1 MIKTLDNAYIWFLSK
16 KEVATTP
23 CPTDCGLKHAS
34 QRAQIISHDHP
45 PHFECS
51 ECQYQRV
58 PLSTKFQLSSMFTE
72 FYIQS
77 TDSFIIVVNCLLFS
91 YAFLLLKNC
100 LLCGSK
106 TFPTQSKKLSSST
119 FVKCKWLLI
128 IISPHM
134 HSSYILERMMMSF
147 SASERMTP
155 SCAHEQAQGLL
166 RSPQGA

>member
-1 MIKTLDNAYIWFLSK
+1 
-16 KEVATTP
+16 
-23 CPTDCGLKHAS
+23 
-34 QRAQIISHDHP
+34 
-45 PHFECS
+45 
-51 ECQYQRV
+51 
-58 PLSTKFQLSSMFTE
+58 MFTE

-147 SASERMTP
+147 SASATRMMP
-155 SCAHEQAQGLL
+155 SCAHEQAQRFIEKPT
-166 RSPQGA
+166 RSIRDAQTWYTQLYKTVKRQKNS